1 VGALIE
7 LRNSDAEGLGAK
19 TDYKTE
25 HGQAAIPGL
34 GERDETETVIR
45 AISVSFC
52 NGKRSRM

>member
-1 VGALIE
+1 LGEDALAGE
-7 LRNSDAEGLGAK
+7 QFGAK

-34 GERDETETVIR
+34 GERDETETAIR

-52 NGKRSRM
+52 SGKRNMM